1 MVYQKFYLN
10 VKIKLI
16 LFFPDIPAPEYV
28 LSYCVK
34 KKKDTI
40 ILPFNNEELFVQ
52 SRRLE
57 I

>member
-34 KKKDTI
+34 KKKTQLSYLLIMRNYLYKAED
-40 ILPFNNEELFVQ
+40 
-52 SRRLE
+52 
-57 I
+57 

>member
-34 KKKDTI
+34 KKGTI